1 MPPNLSDH
9 EILLIAEYRLANN
22 ASEPQSGNVASF
34 YAWVSL
40 SVKWE

>member
-1 MPPNLSDH
+1 MPPNLFDH
-9 EILLIAEYRLANN
+9 EILLIAEYRLVNN
-22 ASEPQSGNVASF
+22 ALEPQSGNIAPF